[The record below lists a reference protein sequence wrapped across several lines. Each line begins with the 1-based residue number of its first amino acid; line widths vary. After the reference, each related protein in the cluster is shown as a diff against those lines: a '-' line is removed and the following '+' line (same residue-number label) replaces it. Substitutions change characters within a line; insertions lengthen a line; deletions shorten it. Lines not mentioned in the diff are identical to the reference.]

1 MTQRRALALSA
12 SVLLTGLFFAIAPIV
27 RAAADTL
34 PARLSDEELWKL
46 SQELSEQDGFF
57 RSDNL
62 LSNELWL
69 QWVIPDLLART
80 KPGGGVYLGV
90 GPEQNFTYIA
100 ALKPKM
106 VFITDIRRGNLHTQ
120 LMYKALFETSADRAE
135 FIGKLFTKPRPQGL
149 SARSTAREIMDAYW
163 DINTSMEPTYRA
175 NLQAI
180 VDHLTK
186 KRKLPLS
193 KLDLDGIEWVYYN
206 FWWWG
211 PSITYNSS
219 TSGGRGGG
227 NSTTY
232 YDLMTATDA
241 AGLSRSFLANE
252 ENFKVLKDLHEKN
265 LIVPAVGD
273 FGGPKAL
280 RAVGKFV
287 RDHGATVT
295 AFYLSNVEQYLRQ
308 DGKWN
313 LFCGNVASMPLDE
326 RSTFIRSGQGF
337 GGGGGRGLSNSL
349 GSMLSETRGCTAP
362 SPAAPRPAWFVRPGA

>member
-1 MTQRRALALSA
+1 MTHRRTLVLSA
-12 SVLLTGLFFAIAPIV
+12 FVLLAGITLAAAPIV

-46 SQELSEQDGFF
+46 SQELSEPDGYF

-80 KPGGGVYLGV
+80 KPSGVYLGV
-90 GPEQNFTYIA
+90 GPEQNFTYIS

-120 LMYKALFETSADRAE
+120 LMYKALFEMSADRAD
-135 FIGKLFTKPRPQGL
+135 FIGRLFTKPRPPGL
-149 SARSTAREIMDAYW
+149 STKSTAREIMDAYW
-163 DINTSMEPTYRA
+163 DINTSLEAAYRA
-175 NLQAI
+175 NLTAI
-180 VDHLTK
+180 FDHLTK
-186 KRKLPLS
+186 KRKLPLA
-193 KLDLDGIEWVYYN
+193 KPDLDGIEWVYYN

-219 TSGGRGGG
+219 SSSGRGGG
-227 NSTTY
+227 GAANATTY

-241 AGLSRSFLANE
+241 AGVARSYLASE
-252 ENFKVLKDLHEKN
+252 ENFKVMKDLHERN
-265 LIVPAVGD
+265 LLVPAVGD

-280 RAVGKFV
+280 RAVGKYIK
-287 RDHGATVT
+287 DHGATVT
-295 AFYLSNVEQYLRQ
+295 AMYLSNVEQYLRQ
-308 DGKWN
+308 DGKWA
-313 LFCGNVASMPLDE
+313 LFCGNIASMPLDDS
-326 RSTFIRSGQGF
+326 STFIRSGQGY

-349 GSMLSETRGCTAP
+349 GSMLTETRGCTSP
-362 SPAAPRPAWFVRPGA
+362 DPGPAALFNEPGR